1 MIYLHGIHLKRLINS
16 WGKVIYIGI
25 PNALINMITPIG
37 AGIVTRIL
45 STYGDTVVAG
55 FGVAS
60 KIEMIAFAITG
71 ALSSIMGPFVGQNLG
86 ARKFDRVNRSNSLSK
101 IFSLSFGVLIATIL
115 FIFARPIAGIFNDNP
130 EVIETTTKY
139 LRIVP
144 LAYGFQGIL
153 KIGATILN
161 VLNQPF
167 TSSFLTLSQTFIFY
181 IPLALVLKNFFEIRG
196 IFIALAFSYIMT
208 GIISHFLIKFRLK
221 KEEQQLAEASSPSES

>member
-1 MIYLHGIHLKRLINS
+1 
-16 WGKVIYIGI
+16 
-25 PNALINMITPIG
+25 MITPIG

-45 STYGDTVVAG
+45 STYGDSVVAG

-71 ALSSIMGPFVGQNLG
+71 ALSSVMGPFVGQNLG
-86 ARKFDRVNRSNSLSK
+86 ARKFDRVNKSNVISK
-101 IFSLSFGVLIATIL
+101 VFSLSFGVFIAVVL
-115 FIFARPIAGIFNDNP
+115 FIFARPIARIFNESP

-144 LAYGFQGIL
+144 IAYGFQGIL

-167 TSSFLTLSQTFIFY
+167 RSSFLTLSQTFIFY
-181 IPLALVLKNFFEIRG
+181 IPLALVLKNFFDIKG
-196 IFIALAFSYIMT
+196 IFVALAFSYIIT
-208 GIISHFLIKFRLK
+208 GIISHFLIKYRLQ
-221 KEEQQLAEASSPSES
+221 KEEQRLAEDISPSES